1 MKNVWNLILP
11 LLLAS
16 CSSTRQGPGSE
27 KVYVVEREREAVS
40 VIENE
45 AANKK
50 IGDLGN
56 LNHATMKFKGDFA
69 YVLARDGF
77 LSKLDT
83 KRDVLVNKVKMAKS
97 GIGITFIND
106 HLAVV
111 NYDPHSVVILDENL
125 NTVRTIETGSRNV
138 GVKNWENYLV
148 FSLMDKNE
156 IWVLDAKKNFELVRK
171 FENVGDLPFDA
182 LIKDNIYIVGLFN
195 EGAVGIL
202 DLKTMAYK
210 KITVKDA
217 TGQIVLKVPHFG
229 YWGIVGN
236 EAVVPLS
243 GKKSLLV
250 IDLEKMEGKKEIPLP
265 GSPVFASVSPDKKYL
280 SINYS
285 GDQEDLISVF
295 KTSDWS
301 KVVDLPAGRRVMHL
315 RYSNVSDALYVSS
328 YFENKVHVLNT
339 RTWEKIKS
347 IPVSTPSGIFI
358 EEERGVENA
367 K

>member
-1 MKNVWNLILP
+1 M
-11 LLLAS
+11 LLLCLFAIA
-16 CSSTRQGPGSE
+16 CSTNRTSKIEE

-40 VIENE
+40 VIRNE
-45 AANKK
+45 VVDNK
-50 IGDLGN
+50 IQNLGN

-69 YVLARDGF
+69 FVLARDGY
-77 LSKLDT
+77 LSKIDT
-83 KRDVLVNKVKMAKS
+83 KKDVLINKVKIAKS

-106 HLAVV
+106 DLAIV
-111 NYDPHSVVILDENL
+111 NYDPHSVVILDDQL
-125 NTVRTIETGSRNV
+125 NIKRTIETGSRNV
-138 GVKNWENYLV
+138 GVKSWGNYLV

-156 IWVLDAKKNFELVRK
+156 IWVLDANKNFEPVK
-171 FENVGDLPFDA
+171 TIKNAGELPFDA

-195 EGAVGIL
+195 EGAVGVL
-202 DLKTMAYK
+202 DLKTLDYH
-210 KITVKDA
+210 KITFKDVA
-217 TGQIVLKVPHFG
+217 GQVVLKVPHFG
-229 YWGIVGN
+229 YWGIVGD

-250 IDLEKMEGKKEIPLP
+250 IDLNKMTGKKEIPLP

-295 KTSDWS
+295 RTSDWS
-301 KVVDLPAGRRVMHL
+301 KVMDLTAGRRVMHL
-315 RYSNVSDALYVSS
+315 RYSNVGDALYVSS
-328 YFENKVHVLNT
+328 YFENKVHVFST

-358 EEERGVENA
+358 EEEGVDHA